1 MMKKLIVLILMT
13 TLVALLTTACNLNVN
28 QNDPDIKNWNLLTK
42 SANGSTVTIAVNHT
56 NPLVVNWLKKDF
68 SDYLKLNYEMNVK
81 VVDQPLIK
89 TLDELAKDK
98 ASEVEL
104 GAYDIILFEN
114 EGFKSA
120 YEKGLLFGP
129 FTEKMLDAKSL
140 LDISSRSEERRV
152 S

>member
-68 SDYLKLNYEMNVK
+68 SEIGRESCREK
-81 VVDQPLIK
+81 V
-89 TLDELAKDK
+89 
-98 ASEVEL
+98 
-104 GAYDIILFEN
+104 
-114 EGFKSA
+114 
-120 YEKGLLFGP
+120 
-129 FTEKMLDAKSL
+129 
-140 LDISSRSEERRV
+140 
-152 S
+152 